1 MKPQS
6 QKQKNLFMGLIIGA
20 IISILLGIFLMAIL
34 SKSNKELVTEAIN
47 TFMEQVKK
55 GDLAYQQ
62 AFIQSLLKNSGECI
76 LFFLLGMSIIGFPIT
91 LLLFFT
97 HAFTLGFSI
106 SSIFYVYKWKGI
118 LLAFVYVLPQLLNL
132 CILLIFCYFSLL
144 LSKYLFYH
152 LILKKEFSFKRMMTR
167 YMKNFAIS
175 LGLLIASSILEVFV
189 IPKIMNFLL

>member
-1 MKPQS
+1 
-6 QKQKNLFMGLIIGA
+6 MGLIIGA

-34 SKSNKELVTEAIN
+34 SKDNKELVTDAIN
-47 TFMEQVKK
+47 TFMAQIKK

-91 LLLFFT
+91 LFLFFT

-167 YMKNFAIS
+167 YMKSFAIS